1 MTAQGNK
8 GTTPGALAMRD
19 LVPGELIAAL
29 GATPPDAPGMRES
42 HSLPA
47 GARPFD
53 DLNRDA
59 APSKRGAERSVGRKA
74 LAIIGR
80 TRSRSGP
87 DRPTD
92 AAGERSCMAQHGCG
106 TRAALACAAR
116 CGRAG
121 RGSEAPV
128 PTPDTRSLRASQG
141 PDRRPGEDNP
151 GDIPHGERRTR
162 PGPERTRSCSW
173 MS

>member
-19 LVPGELIAAL
+19 LVPEGPVAAL
-29 GATPPDAPGMRES
+29 GATPRDAPRMRES
-42 HSLPA
+42 HSLTA
-47 GARPFD
+47 GAWPFD

-74 LAIIGR
+74 LTIIGR
-80 TRSRSGP
+80 TRSRPGP

-92 AAGERSCMAQHGCG
+92 AAGERSCVAQHGCG
-106 TRAALACAAR
+106 TRAALPCAAR
-116 CGRAG
+116 G
-121 RGSEAPV
+121 GSEAPV
-128 PTPDTRSLRASQG
+128 PTPDTRSLCASQG
-141 PDRRPGEDNP
+141 PDWRPGEDSP
-151 GDIPHGERRTR
+151 ADIPQGERRTR

-173 MS
+173 TS

>member
-8 GTTPGALAMRD
+8 GTTPGAPTMRD
-19 LVPGELIAAL
+19 LVPGKLIAAL
-29 GATPPDAPGMRES
+29 GATPPDAPRMRES
-42 HSLPA
+42 HSLTA

-74 LAIIGR
+74 LTIIGR
-80 TRSRSGP
+80 TRSRPGP

-92 AAGERSCMAQHGCG
+92 AAGERSCVAQHRCG

-116 CGRAG
+116 GARAG

-128 PTPDTRSLRASQG
+128 PTIDTRSLCASQR
-141 PDRRPGEDNP
+141 PDWHPGEDSP
-151 GDIPHGERRTR
+151 ADIPQGERRTR
-162 PGPERTRSCSW
+162 PERIRSCTWTS
-173 MS
+173 